1 MKTFSPLAVP
11 VMSVVS
17 RTRSSVCFGPDKRE
31 RHTTPVGN
39 VKIALPE
46 SIPLLLHQHVNG
58 PWSLVVT

>member
-1 MKTFSPLAVP
+1 MKTFSPLAFP
-11 VMSVVS
+11 VISLV
-17 RTRSSVCFGPDKRE
+17 RTRSSVCFGPDKRG

-46 SIPLLLHQHVNG
+46 SIPLLVHQHVNG